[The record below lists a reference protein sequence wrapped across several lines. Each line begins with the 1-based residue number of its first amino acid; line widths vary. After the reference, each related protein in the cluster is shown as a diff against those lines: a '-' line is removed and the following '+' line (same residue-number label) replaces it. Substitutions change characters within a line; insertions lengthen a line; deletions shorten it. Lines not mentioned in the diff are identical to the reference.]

1 LVRQCHARTGAPK
14 AHCELRNGRV
24 YNQQRHIQM
33 TVLDGKISSVREYLD
48 TQHVFAI
55 WFQR

>member
-1 LVRQCHARTGAPK
+1 MLLTIR
-14 AHCELRNGRV
+14 
-24 YNQQRHIQM
+24 
-33 TVLDGKISSVREYLD
+33 DGKISSVREYLD